1 MNVQMI
7 RRDRVKPY
15 PGNPRNNDE
24 AVGAVAKSISEYGFN
39 SPIVTDTNYVVI
51 AGHTRLRAAETLG
64 LAHVP
69 VVVIDIPEEKAKEYR
84 IADNKT
90 AEFSE
95 WNMNDLVAE
104 LRELGDMTT
113 FFPMLDVAAL
123 LKDTAGGLAF
133 ETPDQDEIDQRQ
145 EEMEGAFERTSDTI
159 QESYS
164 RVVCPSCKKEFYVDK
179 REVIRES
186 RRRDD

>member
-7 RRDRVKPY
+7 RRDRLKPY
-15 PGNPRNNDE
+15 PGNPRQNDD
-24 AVGAVAKSISEYGFN
+24 AVGAVAKSITEYGFN

-51 AGHTRLRAAETLG
+51 AGHTRLRAAEMLG

-69 VVVIDIPEEKAKEYR
+69 VVVIDISEEKAKEYR

-90 AEFSE
+90 AEFAE

-104 LRELGDMTT
+104 LRELGDMTA

-123 LKDTAGGLAF
+123 LKDTAGSAY
-133 ETPDQDEIDQRQ
+133 ETPDQEDIEDRQ
-145 EEMEGAFERTSDTI
+145 ERMESAFGETSDEI

-164 RVVCPSCKKEFYVDK
+164 RVVCPSCKGEFYVDK
-179 REVIRES
+179 REVFRES